1 MGWLRKLYR
10 LDKVRAEMPP
20 DPDKVIDVA
29 VLALWQTPM
38 VITALAEQ
46 GIHAT
51 FAEES
56 LPKHGMIGIPT
67 AHIYVMEPDRARA
80 QRLIRELT
88 VRDGAPGAPE

>member
-20 DPDKVIDVA
+20 DPDKVIDVS

-51 FAEES
+51 FA
-56 LPKHGMIGIPT
+56 
-67 AHIYVMEPDRARA
+67 
-80 QRLIRELT
+80 
-88 VRDGAPGAPE
+88 